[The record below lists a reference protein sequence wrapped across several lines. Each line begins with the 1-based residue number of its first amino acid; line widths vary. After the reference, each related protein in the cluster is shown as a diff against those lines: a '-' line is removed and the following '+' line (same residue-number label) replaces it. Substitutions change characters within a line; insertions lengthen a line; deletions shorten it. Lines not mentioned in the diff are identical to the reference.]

1 MPSDPPPPTYA
12 ELAREVILH
21 RMSDYSEDY
30 HCAGWLN
37 SLEFLLWEGPA
48 DDDESLTTQA
58 RRKITAELR
67 ALAGIAGGWW
77 VWPRT
82 DGAEAKTFIPM
93 KEWKQKVEQRRSDG
107 HPS

>member
-1 MPSDPPPPTYA
+1 MPNDAPPPTYA

-30 HCAGWLN
+30 HCAGWLS

-58 RRKITAELR
+58 RRKISAELR
-67 ALAGIAGGWW
+67 ALAGIASGWW
-77 VWPRT
+77 VYSDETKPDER
-82 DGAEAKTFIPM
+82 GPVFIPM
-93 KEWKQKVEQRRSDG
+93 ERWLAVLAEQEKK
-107 HPS
+107 